1 MDYLSSYQSMSE
13 NLCSLLRN
21 EWWVKQDYDSAL
33 LIVINLKFIV
43 YNNNN
48 ILYTLL
54 PFLLIFLVQLLLILA
69 ELFSLGCTPGLVNMS
84 KGNSAQSIRGHG
96 HVQLL
101 PYIWCHCGRLVI
113 FFFVLTKLLSV
124 CLFILERENL
134 IF

>member
-13 NLCSLLRN
+13 NVCSLLRN

-69 ELFSLGCTPGLVNMS
+69 ELFSLGCTPGLVNM
-84 KGNSAQSIRGHG
+84 NA
-96 HVQLL
+96 
-101 PYIWCHCGRLVI
+101 
-113 FFFVLTKLLSV
+113 
-124 CLFILERENL
+124 
-134 IF
+134 

>member
-69 ELFSLGCTPGLVNMS
+69 ELFSLGCTPGLVNM
-84 KGNSAQSIRGHG
+84 NA
-96 HVQLL
+96 
-101 PYIWCHCGRLVI
+101 
-113 FFFVLTKLLSV
+113 
-124 CLFILERENL
+124 
-134 IF
+134 